1 MYSYL
6 CTKFHVNISIFGSKQ
21 YLTFF
26 TLNSYNLTTKN
37 NIHIPITYY
46 DMKYLYLYV
55 YQFSWGYLNIWI
67 PNILEKHDEI
77 VCIWWVTIEHTT
89 LLWEVNTQG
98 ENPPGNINT
107 PLSFGRWIRENM
119 ETALPHILQATN
131 SYKTRKV
138 STASCN
144 FSASWHRGPA
154 SWHQE
159 KIWFRQWVPCTV
171 TYSRGGHNWKCG
183 IKNMTTLRSQMHKS
197 WVCRRWSP
205 AGYLSQ
211 VKSKWDQCPASSS
224 PAHIS
229 SPDK

>member
-1 MYSYL
+1 MR
-6 CTKFHVNISIFGSKQ
+6 ISQ
-21 YLTFF
+21 YLDPQYFGKAWRNCMYMMSHNWTHHSPLRSEY
-26 TLNSYNLTTKN
+26 TGREPTR
-37 NIHIPITYY
+37 
-46 DMKYLYLYV
+46 
-55 YQFSWGYLNIWI
+55 
-67 PNILEKHDEI
+67 
-77 VCIWWVTIEHTT
+77 EHQYTT
-89 LLWEVNTQG
+89 LLWKVNTWKY
-98 ENPPGNINT
+98 GNSLT
-107 PLSFGRWIRENM
+107 PYF
-119 ETALPHILQATN
+119 ADYKQLQAKK
-131 SYKTRKV
+131 SEY
-138 STASCN
+138 ASCN

-211 VKSKWDQCPASSS
+211 VKSQWDQCPASSS